1 MASKK
6 SKAKR
11 SKRKKQNP
19 AEGSEVS
26 VQNFLSFAKEHPFE
40 IIVLIALAFLMYGS
54 TYSFGYV
61 LDDRMVFSENN
72 FVLKGFAGIRE
83 IFANDSFVGFL
94 GSQQDLVVG
103 ARYRPLSI
111 ASFAI
116 EQELYGA
123 RPGISHLINVFLYAV
138 TTLVLFRL
146 VHYFPHNSTG
156 ARWGIAFGVA
166 LIFLVHPVHSEVVAN
181 IKGRDEIMTLLFSLL
196 SLISAIRYGRTK
208 ETKSLL
214 FTAIW
219 YVLALFSK
227 ENAIMFL
234 FIIPLTL
241 YFLNLWD
248 RKQVIRL
255 SLSLIACVVFFLAV
269 RTSVIGYLMS
279 SGKEITGIMN
289 NPFYGLTFSEK
300 YGTILYSL
308 GYYLRLFVAPWPLTH
323 DYYPYQIPIVPL
335 SNVKALVSLAAY
347 GGLGYLFLKSW
358 KDKKIGGWGIAF
370 FAITLAL
377 VSNVFFPTGAP
388 LNERFLF
395 LPSVGLIVASLWAF
409 PTYNKSL
416 SIGVIGVSVIFAALT
431 VQRVPAWESALSL
444 NEAAIKVSTNSARAN
459 SYYGYSLYIA
469 GLETEDPVRK
479 DSLFQRARPYVE
491 KALEIYPNYT
501 DALTAKAGLL
511 TQEYKNDQD
520 LNKLFNSFYEIQ
532 YLGPI
537 SYVDT
542 YLDYLEKRINAEVM
556 ASFYHR
562 LGFEL
567 FFKTKRDPQRA
578 LSYIQKGLRLD
589 PGNAVLLQDQQQ
601 IKTMNQGIQ
610 LK

>member
-6 SKAKR
+6 SKTKR
-11 SKRKKQNP
+11 SKRKNENP
-19 AEGSEVS
+19 AEGSKVS
-26 VQNFLSFAKEHPFE
+26 VQSFISFVKEHPLE
-40 IIVLIALAFLMYGS
+40 ILVLIALAFLMYGS
-54 TYSFGYV
+54 TYTFGYV
-61 LDDRMVFSENN
+61 LDDRLVFSENN

-111 ASFAI
+111 ATFAI

-123 RPGISHLINVFLYAV
+123 RPGVSHLINVLLYAI
-138 TTLVLFRL
+138 TTVFLFRL
-146 VHYFPHNSTG
+146 VHYFPRTSSGT
-156 ARWGIAFGVA
+156 RWGIAFGVA
-166 LIFLVHPVHSEVVAN
+166 LLFLVHPVHSEVVAN

-196 SLISAIRYGRTK
+196 SLISAIRYGRTN
-208 ETKSLL
+208 EPKSLL

-234 FIIPLTL
+234 FVIPLTL
-241 YFLNLWD
+241 YFLHLWD

-255 SLSLIACVVFFLAV
+255 SLSLLACTVFFLAV
-269 RTSVIGYLMS
+269 RTSVIGYLIS
-279 SGKEITGIMN
+279 SGKEVTGIMN
-289 NPFYGLTFSEK
+289 NPFYGLTFSER

-308 GYYLRLFVAPWPLTH
+308 GYYLRLFAVPWPLTH

-335 SNVKALVSLAAY
+335 SNLKALASLAAY
-347 GGLGYLFLKSW
+347 GGLGYLFIKSW
-358 KDKKIGGWGIAF
+358 KDKKTWGWGIAF
-370 FAITLAL
+370 FAFTLAI

-409 PTYNKSL
+409 PKYSKTL
-416 SIGVIGVSVIFAALT
+416 SMGVIGVSIIFAALT
-431 VQRVPAWESALSL
+431 IQRVPAWENALTL
-444 NEAAIKVSTNSARAN
+444 NEAAIRVSTNSARAN
-459 SYYGYSLYIA
+459 SYYGYSLYVA
-469 GLETEDPVRK
+469 GLETEDPVKK
-479 DSLFQRARPYVE
+479 DSLFQRARPYVD

-501 DALTAKAGLL
+501 DALTAKTGLL

-520 LNKLFNSFYEIQ
+520 LNKLFDSFYEIQ
-532 YLGPI
+532 NMGPI
-537 SYVDT
+537 AYVDT
-542 YLDYLEKRINAEVM
+542 YLDYLDKRINAQVM

-567 FFKTKRDPQRA
+567 FFKTKRDPRRA

-601 IKTMNQGIQ
+601 IQSMNRGIQ

>member
-6 SKAKR
+6 LKSKR
-11 SKRKKQNP
+11 SKRKNENP
-19 AEGSEVS
+19 AEGSKVS
-26 VQNFLSFAKEHPFE
+26 VQSFISFVKEHPLE
-40 IIVLIALAFLMYGS
+40 ILVLIALAFLMYGS
-54 TYSFGYV
+54 TYTFGYV
-61 LDDRMVFSENN
+61 LDDRLVFSENN

-111 ASFAI
+111 ATFAI

-123 RPGISHLINVFLYAV
+123 RPGVSHLINVLLYAI
-138 TTLVLFRL
+138 TTVFLFRL
-146 VHYFPHNSTG
+146 VHYFPRTSSGT
-156 ARWGIAFGVA
+156 RWGIAFGVA
-166 LIFLVHPVHSEVVAN
+166 LLFLVHPVHSEVVAN

-196 SLISAIRYGRTK
+196 SLISAIRYGRTN
-208 ETKSLL
+208 EPKSLL

-234 FIIPLTL
+234 FVIPLTL
-241 YFLNLWD
+241 YFLHLWD

-255 SLSLIACVVFFLAV
+255 SLSLLACTVFFLAV
-269 RTSVIGYLMS
+269 RTSVIGYLIS
-279 SGKEITGIMN
+279 SGKEVTGIMN

-308 GYYLRLFVAPWPLTH
+308 GYYLRLFAVPWPLTH

-335 SNVKALVSLAAY
+335 SNLKALASLAAY
-347 GGLGYLFLKSW
+347 GGLGYLFIKSW
-358 KDKKIGGWGIAF
+358 KDKKTWGWGIAF
-370 FAITLAL
+370 FAFTLAI

-409 PTYNKSL
+409 PKYSKTL
-416 SIGVIGVSVIFAALT
+416 SMGVIGVSIIFAALT
-431 VQRVPAWESALSL
+431 IQRVPAWENALTL

-459 SYYGYSLYIA
+459 SYYGYSLYVA
-469 GLETEDPVRK
+469 GLETEDPVKK
-479 DSLFQRARPYVE
+479 DSLFQQARPYVD

-501 DALTAKAGLL
+501 DALTAKTGLL

-520 LNKLFNSFYEIQ
+520 LNKLFDSFYEIQ
-532 YLGPI
+532 NMGPI
-537 SYVDT
+537 AYVDT
-542 YLDYLEKRINAEVM
+542 YLDYLDKRINAQVM

-601 IKTMNQGIQ
+601 IQSMNRGIQ

>member
-6 SKAKR
+6 LKSKR
-11 SKRKKQNP
+11 SKRKNENP
-19 AEGSEVS
+19 AEGSKVS
-26 VQNFLSFAKEHPFE
+26 VQSFISFVKEHPLE
-40 IIVLIALAFLMYGS
+40 ILVLIALAFLMYGS
-54 TYSFGYV
+54 TYTFGYV
-61 LDDRMVFSENN
+61 LDDRLVFSENN

-111 ASFAI
+111 ATFAI

-123 RPGISHLINVFLYAV
+123 RPGVSHLINVLLYAI
-138 TTLVLFRL
+138 TTVFLFRL
-146 VHYFPHNSTG
+146 VHYFPRTSSGT
-156 ARWGIAFGVA
+156 RWGIAFGVA
-166 LIFLVHPVHSEVVAN
+166 LLFLVHPVHSEVVAN

-196 SLISAIRYGRTK
+196 SLISAIRYGRTN
-208 ETKSLL
+208 EPKSLL

-234 FIIPLTL
+234 FVIPLTL
-241 YFLNLWD
+241 YFLHLWD

-255 SLSLIACVVFFLAV
+255 SLSLLACTVFFLAV
-269 RTSVIGYLMS
+269 RTSVIGYLIS
-279 SGKEITGIMN
+279 SGKEVTGIMN
-289 NPFYGLTFSEK
+289 NPFYGLTFSER

-308 GYYLRLFVAPWPLTH
+308 GYYLRLFAVPWPLTH

-335 SNVKALVSLAAY
+335 SNLKALASLAAY
-347 GGLGYLFLKSW
+347 GGLGYLFIKSW
-358 KDKKIGGWGIAF
+358 KDKKTWGWGIAF
-370 FAITLAL
+370 FAFTLAI

-409 PTYNKSL
+409 PKYSKTL
-416 SIGVIGVSVIFAALT
+416 SMGVIGVSIIFAALT
-431 VQRVPAWESALSL
+431 IQRVPAWENALTL

-459 SYYGYSLYIA
+459 SYYGYSLYVA
-469 GLETEDPVRK
+469 GLETEDPVKK
-479 DSLFQRARPYVE
+479 DSLFQRARPYVD

-501 DALTAKAGLL
+501 DALTAKTGLL

-520 LNKLFNSFYEIQ
+520 LNKLFDSFYEIQ
-532 YLGPI
+532 NMGPI
-537 SYVDT
+537 AYVDT
-542 YLDYLEKRINAEVM
+542 YLDYLDKRINAQVM

-601 IKTMNQGIQ
+601 IQSMNRGIQ